1 MSQHATYQKLAI
13 VGISGRM
20 GLELQALAKDFD
32 LQITQGVSSRAKAEG
47 GVKIVA
53 AVSEL
58 DPSNVDVVIDFS
70 LPELTLGVAKWCRE
84 NRKPLVSGVTGI
96 QEQHRLALQAVG
108 KVAPTLW
115 APNMSLGVAVMAR
128 MMAQLASLEGF
139 DFQIEELHHIKKKD
153 SPSGTAVFLQ
163 EKLKAAVGENV
174 PDPIGIRGG
183 GIFGIHKVWAMGEE
197 ETITLEHTAINRRVF
212 ARGALKAARWILTQP
227 PALYRMDDVLG

>member
-1 MSQHATYQKLAI
+1 MIGDRKLAI

-20 GLELQALAKDFD
+20 GKELQALAKEFN
-32 LQITQGVSSRAKAEG
+32 LQVTQGVSSRAKNEDG
-47 GVKIVA
+47 IKIVA
-53 AVSEL
+53 AVAEL
-58 DPSNVDVVIDFS
+58 DAANVDVVIDFS
-70 LPELTLGVAKWCRE
+70 LPELTLGVAKWCQE

-108 KVAPTLW
+108 KFAPVLW

-128 MMAQLASLEGF
+128 MMAQLASLDGF
-139 DFQIEELHHIKKKD
+139 DFQIEELHHNKKKD

-163 EKLKAAVGENV
+163 EKLKAVVGENV

-212 ARGALKAARWILTQP
+212 ARGALKAAHWILTQS